1 MPHTVAKILER
12 KGSDVATVAPDISLS
27 EAVRLLTHRGVGAL
41 VVSHNDVAVLGI
53 LSERDVVWELLGH
66 GKDAHST
73 PVSEVMTPEPSCA
86 TEDMTVEQA
95 LSFMTGKRF
104 RHLPVVKEG
113 VLVGIISIGDL
124 TKWVIRDQEHTIEDL
139 MRYIYD
145 EPA

>member
-1 MPHTVAKILER
+1 MENTLHAVLTS
-12 KGSDVATVAPDISLS
+12 KGNEVATVTPETSVAD
-27 EAVRLLTHRGVGAL
+27 AVRELVARKVGAL
-41 VVSHNDVAVLGI
+41 VVTEGDAIKGI